1 MKIRKQFSYKYQ
13 VVELE
18 EEVEDLEIAKTVGNL
33 MNDVAKQQ
41 LSDMAKVIEELDSE
55 FGEVKTAKSVPVQKQ
70 SGSMISSKQATTI
83 NNQLQRAIKIA
94 RNLGIKLDKEEDID
108 NLTAKEASAIIGEF
122 FKGNKSN
129 TGF

>member
-18 EEVEDLEIAKTVGNL
+18 QDCEDLEVANTLGNL
-33 MNDVAKQQ
+33 MNDVAKKQ
-41 LSDMAKVIEELDSE
+41 LADMVRVIDELDSE
-55 FGEVKTAKSVPVQKQ
+55 FGEVKTTKSVPVQKQ
-70 SGSMISSKQATTI
+70 SGSMISPKQSTTI

-122 FKGNKSN
+122 FKGNKSS